1 MRNTNIIRLGNRP
14 KKKLKTEPMICPAC
28 KTPYWRTKRKNKKN
42 KEVKK

>member
-1 MRNTNIIRLGNRP
+1 MVRKGNAGQGSRG
-14 KKKLKTEPMICPAC
+14 AC